1 MSQAQEIE
9 YISTKEQGWNP
20 VFTQCNRFAK
30 GISSANE
37 TVVHSADIY

>member
-20 VFTQCNRFAK
+20 VFTQCIAK

-37 TVVHSADIY
+37 TVIHSADIY